1 MHHLPEI
8 SIHFWQKNFL
18 CCCCASYK
26 ENWEKSKEMIM
37 KTIHCKGIH
46 FWKLYLRCQLG
57 YAAYFLYY
65 FRDIIQCNCL
75 FHLFKCSLGG
85 SSLNF
90 HEFLILPIRKISR
103 NTKKEI
109 HSWGELPMKW
119 NCKYETCKTK
129 NLQRW
134 NVILTNE
141 NDAILWVTAITTV
154 PEIKKHIKVGLQ
166 FVINEGIK

>member
-1 MHHLPEI
+1 MYHLPEI
-8 SIHFWQKNFL
+8 SVHFWQKNL
-18 CCCCASYK
+18 CWCCARRK
-26 ENWEKSKEMIM
+26 LGKIKRNDHENHTLQRDTFL
-37 KTIHCKGIH
+37 KTVFKVSARVRSLFSI
-46 FWKLYLRCQLG
+46 LLE
-57 YAAYFLYY
+57 
-65 FRDIIQCNCL
+65 RDIIQCNCL